1 LWISWKEDSLNQFS
15 TEKASVFSFN
25 LNTRMMST
33 EKKYDFIGFG
43 EAMVRL
49 TAPDHARLEQASHLH
64 IAIAA
69 AELNCSV
76 NISRL
81 GLKTAWVSKLVDIWS
96 GQYIINKGREHGV
109 DMSGVKLLPFDGKGT
124 VRNGLC
130 YLEVGIGPR
139 ASKQI
144 YDRAHSAISLI
155 KPGDL
160 DWENLLSQTKWFHT
174 TGITTAISENAAN
187 EAITSL
193 KIAKKLGV
201 TTSFDLNFRSTLWTS
216 ERAKEVMKNVMPY
229 VDVIIG
235 NEEDFEKML
244 GIKADGGTEAYA
256 DLDPENYRTV
266 AEKVV
271 KAYPNVQVVG
281 TTLRHVKT
289 AMLNDWQ
296 TVMLYKGKYYVSRK
310 YENLEV
316 LDRTGGGD
324 SFASALICNM
334 IEGRDPE
341 ETIQFSAA
349 YSALCHGFLGD
360 WNWATRAEAE
370 RVMKGGS
377 ARVIR

>member
-1 LWISWKEDSLNQFS
+1 MTND
-15 TEKASVFSFN
+15 
-25 LNTRMMST
+25 
-33 EKKYDFIGFG
+33 KKYDIIGFG

-49 TAPDHARLEQASHLH
+49 TAPDHARLEQASYLH

-69 AELNCSV
+69 AELNVTV
-76 NISRL
+76 NASKL
-81 GLKTAWVSKLVDIWS
+81 GFKTAWVSKLVDIWS

-109 DMSGVKLLPFDGKGT
+109 DMSGVKLLPFDGMGK

-155 KPGDL
+155 KPGDI
-160 DWENLLSQTKWFHT
+160 DWGNVLSQTKWFHT
-174 TGITTAISENAAN
+174 TGITTAISDNAAI

-193 KIAKKLGV
+193 QTAKKLGV
-201 TTSFDLNFRSTLWTS
+201 TTSFDLNFRSTLWSS
-216 ERAKEVMKNVMPY
+216 EKARGVMKKVMPY

-244 GIKADGGTEAYA
+244 GIKAEGSSETYSN
-256 DLDPENYRTV
+256 LDPESYKTV
-266 AEKVV
+266 AKRVV
-271 KAYPNVQVVG
+271 KEYPNVQAVG
-281 TTLRHVKT
+281 TTLRNVKS
-289 AMLNDWQ
+289 ALLNDWQ
-296 TVMLYKGKYYVSRK
+296 TVMLYKGEYFVSRK

-324 SFASALICNM
+324 SFAAALICSM
-334 IEGRDPE
+334 LEGKPSQEVIE
-341 ETIQFSAA
+341 FSAA

-370 RVMKGGS
+370 KVMKGGS